1 MVSLLRRRS
10 TACVQG
16 RTSLVLANPA
26 ALRYDRGDHFEDN
39 EGYDMIYALYTLVVL
54 VLIGCDQL
62 LKSWTVS
69 HLELGQSTGFLPGFL
84 QLTRV
89 HNYGAAWSS
98 FSGKTVLLVAVAYLL
113 LRRIVRHPLG
123 VAAALL
129 ILGGGV
135 GNIIDRIA
143 NGYVVDMFDLLLFDY
158 PVFNLADCFVVVGV
172 ILGAVYYLWFYE
184 KYDARKKDD
193 ATDADGDK

>member
-1 MVSLLRRRS
+1 
-10 TACVQG
+10 
-16 RTSLVLANPA
+16 
-26 ALRYDRGDHFEDN
+26 
-39 EGYDMIYALYTLVVL
+39 MIYILYTAVILLLV
-54 VLIGCDQL
+54 GCDQL
-62 LKSWTVS
+62 LKSWTV
-69 HLELGQSTGFLPGFL
+69 HQLELGQSAAFLPGFM

-98 FSGKTVLLVAVAYLL
+98 FSGKTVLLVAVT
-113 LRRIVRHPLG
+113 
-123 VAAALL
+123 AALL

-143 NGYVVDMFDLLLFDY
+143 HGYVVDMFDLLLFDY

-184 KYDARKKDD
+184 KYDARKKSD
-193 ATDADGDK
+193 ASDADGDK

>member
-1 MVSLLRRRS
+1 
-10 TACVQG
+10 
-16 RTSLVLANPA
+16 
-26 ALRYDRGDHFEDN
+26 
-39 EGYDMIYALYTLVVL
+39 MIYALYTLVVL
-54 VLIGCDQL
+54 ALIGCDQL

-98 FSGKTVLLVAVAYLL
+98 FSGKTVLLVAVTAVLLVAVAYLL

-143 NGYVVDMFDLLLFDY
+143 NGYVVDMFDLLLFEY
-158 PVFNLADCFVVVGV
+158 PVFNLADCFVVVGA

-184 KYDARKKDD
+184 KYDKKKKEPDHD
-193 ATDADGDK
+193 AEADSNT